1 MINSNKPIFIN
12 ASLLKFKLTNI
23 GYIEKLLTI
32 RHIFYSMGTDLFTT
46 EI

>member
-1 MINSNKPIFIN
+1 MLNSTKPIFIN
-12 ASLLKFKLTNI
+12 GSLLKLEPTSI